1 MPPLKSL
8 VQDNTM
14 IEAIT
19 LKEPFNNSSNQFSAK
34 KKSVTYA
41 EIITRNI

>member
-1 MPPLKSL
+1 
-8 VQDNTM
+8 M

-19 LKEPFNNSSNQFSAK
+19 LKPFNNSSNQFSAK

-41 EIITRNI
+41 EQLLEIFEKVA